1 MTAARKAASSR
12 KQGDDAEQNETGGFR
27 VVAPLVQVQIGDRV
41 FQYVEGAVLPNGV
54 NEDNLEHLKSLG
66 FVTDEPQQ

>member
-1 MTAARKAASSR
+1 MTTAKKAASSR
-12 KQGDDAEQNETGGFR
+12 KSDESSEQEVGSGLR

-41 FQYVEGAVLPNGV
+41 FQYVEGAVLPKGV

-66 FVTDEPQQ
+66 FVAEG

>member
-1 MTAARKAASSR
+1 MTGPRKTAASR
-12 KQGDDAEQNETGGFR
+12 KSDEAEKTDVGSGFR

-54 NEDNLEHLKSLG
+54 NEDNLKHLKDLG
-66 FVTDEPQQ
+66 FIAED

>member
-1 MTAARKAASSR
+1 VTTAKKAASSR
-12 KQGDDAEQNETGGFR
+12 KSDESSEQVGSVLR

-41 FQYVEGAVLPNGV
+41 FQYVEGAVLPKGV

-66 FVTDEPQQ
+66 FVAEG